1 MTEVSAQVIL
11 YTTRF
16 CPYCINAKRLLQR
29 KGVDYREIP
38 VDGDPDRRAEM
49 AARSGRRTVPQIWID
64 ERHIGGFDELA
75 TLDRQGSLDSLL
87 KLAH

>member
-1 MTEVSAQVIL
+1 MSAQVTL

-16 CPYCINAKRLLQR
+16 CPYCVNAKRLLQG

-38 VDGDPDRRAEM
+38 VDGDADRRAEM

-64 ERHIGGFDELA
+64 DRHIGGFDELA
-75 TLDRQGSLDSLL
+75 ALDRQGRLDPLL

>member
-1 MTEVSAQVIL
+1 MSAQVTL

-16 CPYCINAKRLLQR
+16 CPYCVNAKRLLQH

-38 VDGDPDRRAEM
+38 VDGDVDRRAEM

-64 ERHIGGFDELA
+64 DRHIGGFDELA
-75 TLDRQGSLDSLL
+75 ALDRQGRLDPLL
-87 KLAH
+87 KLAP